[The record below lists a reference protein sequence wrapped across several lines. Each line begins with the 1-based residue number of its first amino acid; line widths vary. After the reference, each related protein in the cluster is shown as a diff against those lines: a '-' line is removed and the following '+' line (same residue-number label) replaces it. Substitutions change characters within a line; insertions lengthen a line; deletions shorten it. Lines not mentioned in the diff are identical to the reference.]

1 MANYSE
7 ESNII
12 ATRFVP
18 VTSRY
23 ANSDVLYY
31 TEKKLLTFKTYKKNQ
46 NEESPFDTSQTKYYV
61 VTSGTEYRPDLVS
74 QRVYGTPDFW
84 WRIMESNNIKDIF
97 DFKAGLNLVLS
108 NVLLR

>member
-1 MANYSE
+1 MSNYSE
-7 ESNII
+7 ETNIE

-23 ANSDVLYY
+23 TNSVVLYY
-31 TEKKLLTFKTYKKNQ
+31 TEKKLLTFATYKKEQ
-46 NEESPFDTSQTKYYV
+46 NLQDDTGRTKYYV
-61 VTSGTEYRPDLVS
+61 VTPGTEFRPDIVS
-74 QRVYGTPDFW
+74 SRVYGTPDFW

-97 DFKAGLNLVLS
+97 EFKAGLNLILP

>member
-1 MANYSE
+1 MANYLE
-7 ESNII
+7 ESNIT

-23 ANSDVLYY
+23 ANSEVLYY

-46 NEESPFDTSQTKYYV
+46 NEESLFETPETKYYV

-74 QRVYGTPDFW
+74 QKIYGTPDFW
-84 WRIMESNNIKDIF
+84 WRIMEANNIKDIF
-97 DFKAGLNLVLS
+97 DFKSGLNLILT